1 MLPFEPTV
9 NPVVTEAFS
18 QESLGPATEE
28 TLRMIDDQLHETLL
42 EAFSHRVD
50 PIVRVL
56 HWPSFQ
62 EKCDIFRQGRRSQ
75 MQIPAATS
83 YTRAYVQD
91 THYSAQ
97 QTSPFTGSTIPNIQG
112 PTLGGDKQSNTSFDR
127 AFATLLCTV
136 YYASIISIV
145 HGPNPSDLAQSI
157 NAVGLWSSLRREMT
171 SRLNIMDES
180 FVQAASM
187 ELLQAMVLYLVSNPV
202 DFSVFIVLRD
212 TLVC

>member
-1 MLPFEPTV
+1 
-9 NPVVTEAFS
+9 
-18 QESLGPATEE
+18 
-28 TLRMIDDQLHETLL
+28 MIDDRLHETLL

-62 EKCDIFRQGRRSQ
+62 EKCSTFRRRRRSQ
-75 MQIPAATS
+75 MQIPVGAA
-83 YTRAYVQD
+83 YTGAYVQD
-91 THYSAQ
+91 PHYSAQ
-97 QTSPFTGSTIPNIQG
+97 QTSPFSSSAIPTIQG
-112 PTLGGDKQSNTSFDR
+112 PTLGGDKQPSTNFDR

-136 YYASIISIV
+136 YYASIISII

-180 FVQAASM
+180 FVQATSM
-187 ELLQAMVLYLVSNPV
+187 ELLQAMVLYLVSDLADLSASIVPT
-202 DFSVFIVLRD
+202 DAFSPLNSVP
-212 TLVC
+212 